1 MFSPWR
7 MFLGVEG
14 AETVSILAQRMVK
27 EQKGMFIV
35 ERVIHT
41 RIVLHKRLGE
51 CTLDMHAW
59 DWYLRLRGEPNR
71 AQVESRIDD
80 VDPYDLEEWLKG
92 S

>member
-1 MFSPWR
+1 ML
-7 MFLGVEG
+7 LGVEE
-14 AETVSILAQRMVK
+14 AETVSILTQMMVK
-27 EQKGMFIV
+27 KQKDMFMMESCIY
-35 ERVIHT
+35 T
-41 RIVLHKRLGE
+41 RIVLHRRLGE

-80 VDPYDLEEWLKG
+80 VNPYDLEEWLKG